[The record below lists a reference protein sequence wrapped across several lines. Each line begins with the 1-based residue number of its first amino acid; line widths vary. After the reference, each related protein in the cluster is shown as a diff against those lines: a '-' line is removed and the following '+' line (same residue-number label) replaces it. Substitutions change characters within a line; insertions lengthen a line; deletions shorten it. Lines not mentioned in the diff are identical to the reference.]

1 MPLTR
6 CSRASWSTSGLAV
19 LPGGRRRGGGRLA
32 LGWSC
37 LLAGGVRGVSLR
49 RGALGRRAPSRAAPG
64 RAALGRAAP
73 GTGLLGAG
81 LLGCA
86 LLGGALLSGA
96 LLGGPLLG
104 AGLLGGAFLA
114 RAVLD
119 RRVVLRRGVLGG
131 TVILGGGL
139 VLGGPGLAG
148 SGGGLARPALVGP
161 GLGGL
166 AVGGLGL
173 ASLAAA
179 LDLEVLDGLG
189 NCRGERFPPVRARR
203 GRLQGALGAG
213 QALELLPVAGDLQ
226 KLAHRVR
233 RLRADRQPVLGTVG
247 VDLDEGRIDLGVIL
261 AYLLDRPAVP
271 LGAGVGDDDPVK
283 RRTDLAQALELDL
296 DSHG

>member
-81 LLGCA
+81 FLGCA

-148 SGGGLARPALVGP
+148 S
-161 GLGGL
+161 
-166 AVGGLGL
+166 VGGLGL

-283 RRTDLAQALELDL
+283 RRTDLAHALELDL

>member
-81 LLGCA
+81 FLGCA

-104 AGLLGGAFLA
+104 AGL
-114 RAVLD
+114 
-119 RRVVLRRGVLGG
+119 
-131 TVILGGGL
+131 
-139 VLGGPGLAG
+139 LGGPGLAG

>member
-81 LLGCA
+81 FLGCA

-104 AGLLGGAFLA
+104 AGLLGGAFL
-114 RAVLD
+114 
-119 RRVVLRRGVLGG
+119 
-131 TVILGGGL
+131 
-139 VLGGPGLAG
+139 
-148 SGGGLARPALVGP
+148 
-161 GLGGL
+161 GL

-247 VDLDEGRIDLGVIL
+247 VDLDEGRIHLGVIL

-283 RRTDLAQALELDL
+283 RRTDLAHALQLDL
-296 DSHG
+296 DSHCCGLLPESSAAGSEHAR